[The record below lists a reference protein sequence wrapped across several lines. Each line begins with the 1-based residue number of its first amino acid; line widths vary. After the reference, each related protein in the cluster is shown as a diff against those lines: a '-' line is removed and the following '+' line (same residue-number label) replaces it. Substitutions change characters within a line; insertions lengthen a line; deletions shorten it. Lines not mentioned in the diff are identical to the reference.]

1 MRSAPSSSSKD
12 LTPFWLLAVV
22 LLLTA
27 FALWTH
33 MRLDALERHMNGLS
47 SQMMQMKMD
56 AAPKM

>member
-1 MRSAPSSSSKD
+1 MRSAPSSTKD

-33 MRLDALERHMNGLS
+33 MRLDALERHMGSLS
-47 SQMMQMKMD
+47 SQMMQMKTD

>member
-1 MRSAPSSSSKD
+1 MRSAPSSKD

-33 MRLDALERHMNGLS
+33 MRLDGLERQVNGMS
-47 SQMMQMKMD
+47 AQMMQMKMD